1 MNKQEEIKKRVEATI
16 NCLDNVTPVTPQPFF
31 YTRLKARIEKEEQAA
46 GSVWNTLT
54 GFFVKPVVLT
64 VSLTLLIAVNAL
76 FFVFFDRD
84 DNNGNSS
91 IADTEQTLFTDNNY
105 IIASNSSFDYETY
118 IMNDNTNK

>member
-1 MNKQEEIKKRVEATI
+1 MSKQEEINKRVEATI

-31 YTRLKARIEKEEQAA
+31 YTRLKARIEKEEQA
-46 GSVWNTLT
+46 GNSVWNTLT
-54 GFFVKPVVLT
+54 GIFVKPAVLA

-84 DNNGNSS
+84 GNSS
-91 IADTEQTLFTDNNY
+91 AIADSNTEQTLFTDNNY